1 MFFLDK
7 YFPNSTPHQR
17 GPLQSQQQ
25 ILGYQRP
32 KGPYSM
38 RKGGQGAEETE
49 LKHSIRWSKDN
60 DRRKPVGAANEQE
73 KVNSR
78 ENTLS
83 VVFLHSKF

>member
-17 GPLQSQQQ
+17 GLLQSQQQ

-32 KGPYSM
+32 KEPYSV
-38 RKGGQGAEETE
+38 RKGGPLGQGAEETE

-60 DRRKPVGAANEQE
+60 DRRKLVGAANEQE

-83 VVFLHSKF
+83 VDFS

>member
-32 KGPYSM
+32 KEPYSV
-38 RKGGQGAEETE
+38 RKGGPLGQGAEETE

-60 DRRKPVGAANEQE
+60 DRRKPNEQE
-73 KVNSR
+73 NVNSR